1 MVLEGFGIKEKLEL
15 VLPRKMKKR
24 QNRGGGGAQGIW
36 NRRNNW
42 KKGEIKI
49 EALIEKIL
57 CCGICF

>member
-36 NRRNNW
+36 N
-42 KKGEIKI
+42 KKIIGKK
-49 EALIEKIL
+49 EKSK
-57 CCGICF
+57 